1 MSNAIVHAYR
11 HKFYL
16 RPILLHYLDETATLQ
31 FIIRVFDKL
40 QVLLRNKCEVRIAK
54 LRCQGKKMST
64 VIKTTYFLRAYSN
77 LNFIE
82 GLPHR

>member
-40 QVLLRNKCEVRIAK
+40 QVLLGNKCEVRIAK
-54 LRCQGKKMST
+54 LHCQGKKNEYCNQNNIFFAGIFKPKFS
-64 VIKTTYFLRAYSN
+64 
-77 LNFIE
+77 
-82 GLPHR
+82 

>member
-40 QVLLRNKCEVRIAK
+40 QVLLRNKCTKIAK
-54 LRCQGKKMST
+54 LRCQGKKMSS
-64 VIKTTYFLRAYSN
+64 VIKTTF
-77 LNFIE
+77 FCGHIQT
-82 GLPHR
+82 